1 MKNSYD
7 QWADVYDDIYAYLT
21 EDKDFYLEM
30 AKDYVSGSVLE
41 LGCGTGRITIPI
53 WQNAIDIV
61 GIDISPKM
69 IEVAKAKVQKE
80 KDEHILLDP
89 GPKID
94 LLVGDMRDFQLNQKF
109 KLIIIPFR
117 GFLSLL
123 TVDDQINTLNSI
135 KKHMDKDTILVF
147 DIFVPKEDI
156 ISKSDNLLYYFKDVS
171 HDSRIG
177 HSEVWHKT
185 DYDLF
190 NQRISSKIIVDEIGD
205 KGKVVNRYYK
215 DFEIRYIHRWEMFHL
230 LNSCGFK
237 IEDLYGTFSYESFD
251 ENSNEMI
258 WVAKL
263 A

>member
-1 MKNSYD
+1 VENLYD
-7 QWADVYDDIYAYLT
+7 HWADVYDDIYAYLT
-21 EDKDFYLEM
+21 EDKDFYLEW
-30 AKDYVSGSVLE
+30 AKDSIGPVLE

-53 WQNAIDIV
+53 VQNGVDIV

-69 IEVAKAKVQKE
+69 IEVAKKNLEEKKVTS
-80 KDEHILLDP
+80 
-89 GPKID
+89 KID
-94 LLVGDMRDFQLNQKF
+94 LLIEDMRDFQLNQKF
-109 KLIIIPFR
+109 SLIIIPFR

-123 TVDDQINTLNSI
+123 SVDDQINTLASI
-135 KKHMDKDTILVF
+135 KKHMHKDTRLVF

-156 ISKSDNLLYYFKDVS
+156 ISKSDNLLYYFQDVS

-190 NQRISSKIIVDEIGD
+190 NQRISSKVIVDEIGG
-205 KGKVVNRYYK
+205 KGKVINRYYK

-237 IEDLYGTFSYESFD
+237 IENLYGTFSYESFD

-258 WVAKL
+258 WVVKL

>member
-1 MKNSYD
+1 MENLYD
-7 QWADVYDDIYAYLT
+7 HWADVYDDIYAYLT
-21 EDKDFYLEM
+21 EDKDFYLEW
-30 AKDYVSGSVLE
+30 AKDSIGPVLE

-53 WQNAIDIV
+53 AQNDVDIV

-69 IEVAKAKVQKE
+69 IEVAKKKLEDKKVTS
-80 KDEHILLDP
+80 
-89 GPKID
+89 KID
-94 LLVGDMRDFQLNQKF
+94 LLIEDMSNFQLNQKF
-109 KLIIIPFR
+109 SLIIIRFR

-123 TVDDQINTLNSI
+123 SVDDQISTLTSI
-135 KKHMDKDTILVF
+135 KKHMHRDTRLVF

-190 NQRISSKIIVDEIGD
+190 NQRISSKVIVDEIGD
-205 KGKVVNRYYK
+205 KGKVINRYYK